1 MVVVDQ
7 PPLVVDQP
15 PLVVDQPVLLQNI
28 ASRNVNVT

>member
-1 MVVVDQ
+1 VVVVDQ